1 MAKIPQIL
9 IVDDDPNLRKTLSD
23 ILKIKG
29 FAVITAADGKEGI
42 AQAQRTA
49 VNVVLIDLK
58 LPDMSGIEVM
68 KEIKVNSPFTE
79 TIILTGYASLD
90 TAVAAT
96 NEGAFSYLLKPYE
109 IEDLLLHISHA
120 VAKQRDQEEIR
131 RLASFPKLNPN
142 PVIELTLSGEVTY
155 VNPAAEK
162 QFPDLPVLRELH
174 PLFTGLEDTIIAF
187 RQGWQIEALREVRLG
202 DATYEQYLYYVPE
215 NALIRV
221 TIMDIS
227 ERKAQESRIKGMNA
241 LLLAMLSI
249 NQYLLSAKSEEELYR
264 FVCQTLTGISDIG
277 AVMVGIKLP
286 DYMVKPVAW
295 GGFTDALMS
304 SINIRWD
311 DSGYGQGLMGAAV
324 REGKIGIAND
334 IENDP
339 RYLAWKEI
347 VTKWALKSAAAV
359 PLIADNEVM
368 GALAVYSGKRN
379 TFGDEIMK
387 FLAEVANDIAIGVH
401 SLRTDKKLHATL
413 NSLRKS
419 LDSTVEAIASMMEL
433 RDPYTVGHQQ
443 RVAQLSCA
451 IGKEMG
457 LPERQIEG
465 LRVTGYLHDIGK
477 IAVPA
482 EILSRP
488 TGLTDT
494 ELALVRGH
502 AKSGYDIL
510 KNLEFPWPVAEAI
523 LQHHERLDG
532 SGYPRGLKSEEII
545 LEARILMVADVVEA
559 IASHRPYRA
568 ARGVEAA
575 LAEITANKGK
585 LFDSNVVDVCLEL
598 FTQKGFHF
606 EEIQSARTFR

>member
-1 MAKIPQIL
+1 MAKIPQLL
-9 IVDDDPNLRKTLSD
+9 IIDDDPNLRKTLSD

-29 FAVITAADGKEGI
+29 YAVVTAADGKGGI
-42 AQAQRTA
+42 AQAQQSA
-49 VNVVLIDLK
+49 ANVALIDLK

-68 KEIKVNSPFTE
+68 EKIKANSPFTE
-79 TIILTGYASLD
+79 AIILTGYASLD

-96 NEGAFSYLLKPYE
+96 NKGAFSYLLKPYE

-120 VAKQRDQEEIR
+120 VARQRDQEEIR

-142 PVIELTLSGEVTY
+142 PVVELTLSGEVTY
-155 VNPAAEK
+155 ANPAAEK
-162 QFPDLPVLRELH
+162 QFPDLLVLRELH

-215 NALIRV
+215 NSLIRISV
-221 TIMDIS
+221 LDIS
-227 ERKAQESRIKGMNA
+227 ERKGQESRIKGMNA
-241 LLLAMLSI
+241 LLLAMLGI
-249 NQYLLSAKSEEELYR
+249 NQYLLDVKSEQDLYW
-264 FVCQTLTGISDIG
+264 FVCKTLKGLDDI
-277 AVMVGIKLP
+277 VGVLLGLKMP
-286 DYMVKPVAW
+286 DHVLKPVAW
-295 GGFTDALMS
+295 AGFDEAMVS
-304 SINIRWD
+304 SLKIRWD
-311 DSGYGQGLMGAAV
+311 ESGYGRGLMGTAV
-324 REGKIGIAND
+324 REGTIGIAND

-347 VTKWALKSAAAV
+347 VEKWGLRSAAAA
-359 PLIADNEVM
+359 PLIADQEVM
-368 GALAVYSGKRN
+368 GVLVIYSRKRN
-379 TFGDEIMK
+379 AFSDEITK
-387 FLAEVANDIAIGVH
+387 FLAEVANDIAIGVR
-401 SLRTDKKLHATL
+401 SLHLDHKLNATL

-451 IGKEMG
+451 IGKELG
-457 LPERQIEG
+457 LPERQIDG

-488 TGLTDT
+488 TELTET
-494 ELALVRGH
+494 EHALVRAH
-502 AKSGYDIL
+502 ARSGYDIL

-532 SGYPRGLKSEEII
+532 SGYPRGLRGDEII

-568 ARGVEAA
+568 SRGMEAA
-575 LAEITANKGK
+575 LSEIAANKGK
-585 LFDSNVVDVCLEL
+585 LYDEKVVDVCIEL
-598 FTQKGFHF
+598 FTRKGFHF
-606 EEIQSARTFR
+606 EEIQAARTFR